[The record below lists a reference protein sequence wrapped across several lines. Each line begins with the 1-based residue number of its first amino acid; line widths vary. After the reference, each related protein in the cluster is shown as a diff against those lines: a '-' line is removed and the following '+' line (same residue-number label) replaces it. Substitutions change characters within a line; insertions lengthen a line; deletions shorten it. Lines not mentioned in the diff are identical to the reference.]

1 MSAPIDALTQTTD
14 AQPLPVL
21 GRDVTVP
28 LVTGGEVTYAAL
40 DYAASAPAL
49 QRVWDDVAA
58 YAPYYGSVHR
68 GAGYLSQL
76 STDLFENSRRAVAE
90 FLGCRE
96 DDQVVFTRSTTD
108 SLNLL
113 AAVLPAGCEVFVF
126 ETEHHASLLPWR
138 DARVSYLNAPRT
150 PGEAVATL
158 ERALAA
164 RDLKGPALVCVTGAS
179 NVTGELWPVRELA
192 AVAHAHGARV
202 VLDAAQ
208 LAPHHPVDIAE
219 LDVDWVA
226 FSGHKLYAPFG
237 SGVLAGRADWLR
249 DSEPYLAGGG
259 ASRKVARRSDGGVD
273 VEWHTTAAR
282 HEAGSPNV
290 IGVYAIASACKA
302 LTEAGFDR
310 LVARERELVARV
322 REGLAEVPEVRVLS
336 LFGDDAPRVG
346 VISFVVDGWNSSHFA
361 AALSAEYGIGVRDG
375 LFCAHPLV
383 RTLLGGDAGDP
394 GSAARLTPVPARG
407 RSTRSGSASG
417 PVRRTSTSSG
427 SPGPSGNSSGTA
439 PAGTTAPRT
448 AVASPTAA
456 DARRSGVEADR
467 ERRFQVVLGVG
478 TERHVRVRGLDARD
492 LADAARDDVRQVVVP
507 GDPHHGDQI
516 VGAGDGEDLADA
528 FQRRDG
534 LGDLGDPVDAGL
546 DEHDRGDHG

>member
-1 MSAPIDALTQTTD
+1 MPAPAAATD
-14 AQPLPVL
+14 AEPCCAAPLPVL
-21 GRDVTVP
+21 GGDVTVP
-28 LVTGGEVTYAAL
+28 LVTGGEVAYAAL

-76 STDLFENSRRAVAE
+76 STELFETSRTTVAE
-90 FLGCRE
+90 FLDCRE

-113 AAVLPAGCEVFVF
+113 AGALPADCQVFVF

-138 DARVSYLNAPRT
+138 DARVTFLDAPRT
-150 PGEAVATL
+150 PGEAVRTL
-158 ERALAA
+158 EHALAD
-164 RDLKGPALVCVTGAS
+164 RDPYGPALVCVTGAS
-179 NVTGELWPVRELA
+179 NVTGELWPVKELA
-192 AVAHAHGARV
+192 AAAHAHGSRI

-208 LAPHHPVDIAE
+208 LAPHHPVSVRE

-237 SGVLAGRADWLR
+237 SGVLAGRSDWLR
-249 DSEPYLAGGG
+249 EAEPYLAGGG
-259 ASRKVARRSDGGVD
+259 ASRTVSRREDGGVD

-302 LTEAGFDR
+302 LTEAGFDT
-310 LVARERELVARV
+310 LVERERHLIDTV
-322 REGLAEVPEVRVLS
+322 RAGLAEVPEVRVLS

-383 RTLLGGDAGDP
+383 RTLLGGEPGDTGECGAPEAAPGERSLNAIRVSFGAG
-394 GSAARLTPVPARG
+394 TPDEH
-407 RSTRSGSASG
+407 
-417 PVRRTSTSSG
+417 VRRFV
-427 SPGPSGNSSGTA
+427 A
-439 PAGTTAPRT
+439 
-448 AVASPTAA
+448 AVKEL
-456 DARRSGVEADR
+456 V
-467 ERRFQVVLGVG
+467 
-478 TERHVRVRGLDARD
+478 
-492 LADAARDDVRQVVVP
+492 
-507 GDPHHGDQI
+507 
-516 VGAGDGEDLADA
+516 
-528 FQRRDG
+528 RDG
-534 LGDLGDPVDAGL
+534 ARWRYRTEDGRCVP
-546 DEHDRGDHG
+546 DRG

>member
-1 MSAPIDALTQTTD
+1 MSVLTAATD
-14 AQPLPVL
+14 QSFCAPLPVL
-21 GRDVTVP
+21 GKDVTVP

-76 STDLFENSRRAVAE
+76 STDLFESSRVTVAE
-90 FLGCRE
+90 FLGCRD

-113 AAVLPAGCEVFVF
+113 AAALPADCQVFVF

-138 DARVSYLNAPRT
+138 DARVTYLNAPRT
-150 PGEAVATL
+150 PDQAVETL
-158 ERALAA
+158 ERALAG
-164 RDLKGPALVCVTGAS
+164 RDPYGPALVCVTGAS
-179 NVTGELWPVRELA
+179 NVTGELWPVKELA
-192 AVAHAHGARV
+192 AAAHAHGARI

-237 SGVLAGRADWLR
+237 SGVLAGRSDWLTAA
-249 DSEPYLAGGG
+249 EPYLAGGG
-259 ASRKVARRSDGGVD
+259 ASRQVARRADGGVD

-290 IGVYAIASACKA
+290 IGVYSIASACKA
-302 LTEAGFDR
+302 LTEAGFDS
-310 LVARERELVARV
+310 LVAREQRLVAEV
-322 REGLAEVPEVRVLS
+322 RAGLAEVPEVKVLS

-346 VISFVVDGWNSSHFA
+346 VISFVVAGWNSSHFA

-383 RTLLGGDAGDP
+383 RTLLGSDPQDVGECGAPEAEPGEKSLNAIRISFGAG
-394 GSAARLTPVPARG
+394 TPDEHVERFLRAVKELVSEGAQWKYRTEDGRCVPDR
-407 RSTRSGSASG
+407 
-417 PVRRTSTSSG
+417 
-427 SPGPSGNSSGTA
+427 GTA
-439 PAGTTAPRT
+439 T
-448 AVASPTAA
+448 
-456 DARRSGVEADR
+456 
-467 ERRFQVVLGVG
+467 QV
-478 TERHVRVRGLDARD
+478 
-492 LADAARDDVRQVVVP
+492 
-507 GDPHHGDQI
+507 
-516 VGAGDGEDLADA
+516 
-528 FQRRDG
+528 
-534 LGDLGDPVDAGL
+534 
-546 DEHDRGDHG
+546 

>member
-1 MSAPIDALTQTTD
+1 MSVSVDAAACTETIAPLA
-14 AQPLPVL
+14 VL

-76 STDLFENSRRAVAE
+76 STDLFENSRVAVAE

-113 AAVLPAGCEVFVF
+113 AAALPADCEVFVF

-138 DARVSYLNAPRT
+138 DARVTYLNAPRT

-158 ERALAA
+158 ERALAD
-164 RDLKGPALVCVTGAS
+164 RDPYGPALVCVTGAS

-192 AVAHAHGARV
+192 AAAHAHGARI

-208 LAPHHPVDIAE
+208 LAPHHPVSVQE

-237 SGVLAGRADWLR
+237 SGVLAGRSDWLTR
-249 DSEPYLAGGG
+249 AEPYLAGGG
-259 ASRKVARRSDGGVD
+259 ASKKVARRADGGVD
-273 VEWHTTAAR
+273 VEWHATAAR

-290 IGVYAIASACKA
+290 IGVYSIASACKA
-302 LTEAGFDR
+302 LTEAGFDQ
-310 LVARERELVARV
+310 LVAREQHLIREVQ
-322 REGLAEVPEVRVLS
+322 EGLAEVPEVKVLS

-346 VISFVVDGWNSSHFA
+346 VLSFVVDGWNSSHFA

-383 RTLLGGDAGDP
+383 RTLLGSDP
-394 GSAARLTPVPARG
+394 QQQGECGAPEAA
-407 RSTRSGSASG
+407 
-417 PVRRTSTSSG
+417 
-427 SPGPSGNSSGTA
+427 PGEKSLNAIRVSFG
-439 PAGTTAPRT
+439 AGTP
-448 AVASPTAA
+448 
-456 DARRSGVEADR
+456 
-467 ERRFQVVLGVG
+467 
-478 TERHVRVRGLDARD
+478 
-492 LADAARDDVRQVVVP
+492 
-507 GDPHHGDQI
+507 
-516 VGAGDGEDLADA
+516 
-528 FQRRDG
+528 
-534 LGDLGDPVDAGL
+534 
-546 DEHDRGDHG
+546 DEHVERFVSAVKELVREGARWNYRTEDGRCVPDTTNV

>member
-1 MSAPIDALTQTTD
+1 MSAYPNAAATTNAAVTAVPSAATD
-14 AQPLPVL
+14 SEAGDPCCAAPLPVL

-76 STDLFENSRRAVAE
+76 STDLFESSRVTVAE
-90 FLGCRE
+90 FLDCRPA
-96 DDQVVFTRSTTD
+96 DQVVFTRSTTD

-113 AAVLPAGCEVFVF
+113 AAALPAGCEVFVF

-138 DARVSYLNAPRT
+138 DARVTYLNAPRT
-150 PGEAVATL
+150 PAQAVETL
-158 ERALAA
+158 ERALAD
-164 RDLKGPALVCVTGAS
+164 RDPYGPALVCVTGAS

-192 AVAHAHGARV
+192 AAAHAHGARI

-208 LAPHHPVDIAE
+208 LAPHHPVSVQE

-237 SGVLAGRADWLR
+237 SGVLAGRADWLQ
-249 DSEPYLAGGG
+249 DAEPYLAGGG
-259 ASRKVARRSDGGVD
+259 ASKKVSRRVAGEGAGGVD

-290 IGVYAIASACKA
+290 IGVYSIASACKA
-302 LTEAGFDR
+302 LTEAGFDS
-310 LVARERELVARV
+310 LVAREQHLVATV
-322 REGLAEVPEVRVLS
+322 REGLAVVPEVKVLS
-336 LFGDDAPRVG
+336 LFGEEAPRVG
-346 VISFVVDGWNSSHFA
+346 VLSFVVEGWNSSHFA

-383 RTLLGGDAGDP
+383 RTLLGSDP
-394 GSAARLTPVPARG
+394 QTQGECGAPEAA
-407 RSTRSGSASG
+407 
-417 PVRRTSTSSG
+417 
-427 SPGPSGNSSGTA
+427 PGEKSLNAIRVSFG
-439 PAGTTAPRT
+439 AGTPDEHVERFVR
-448 AVASPTAA
+448 AVKEL
-456 DARRSGVEADR
+456 V
-467 ERRFQVVLGVG
+467 
-478 TERHVRVRGLDARD
+478 
-492 LADAARDDVRQVVVP
+492 
-507 GDPHHGDQI
+507 
-516 VGAGDGEDLADA
+516 
-528 FQRRDG
+528 RDG
-534 LGDLGDPVDAGL
+534 AQWKYRTEDGRCVP
-546 DEHDRGDHG
+546 DRG

>member
-1 MSAPIDALTQTTD
+1 MSATTT
-14 AQPLPVL
+14 AVAATTAVASSSSSCVRPPLPVL

-28 LVTGGEVTYAAL
+28 LVTGGEVAYAAL

-76 STDLFENSRRAVAE
+76 STDLFENARATVAG
-90 FLGCRE
+90 FLGCRA

-113 AAVLPAGCEVFVF
+113 AAALPAGCRVFVF
-126 ETEHHASLLPWR
+126 ETEHHAALLPWR
-138 DARVSYLNAPRT
+138 DADVTCLDAPRT
-150 PGEAVATL
+150 PDEAVATL

-164 RDLKGPALVCVTGAS
+164 RDPHGPALVCVTGAS

-192 AVAHAHGARV
+192 AAAHAHGARI

-208 LAPHHPVDIAE
+208 LAPHHPVSVRD

-237 SGVLAGRADWLR
+237 SGVLAGRCDWLR
-249 DSEPYLAGGG
+249 AAEPYLAGGG
-259 ASRKVARRSDGGVD
+259 ASRTVRRSADGGLD
-273 VEWHTTAAR
+273 VTWHEGAAR

-290 IGVYAIASACKA
+290 IGAHAVASACKA
-302 LTEAGFDR
+302 LAEEGFDN
-310 LVARERELVARV
+310 LIARERHLIRTV
-322 REGLAEVPEVRVLS
+322 RAGLADLPEVRFLS

-346 VISFVVDGWNSSHFA
+346 VLSFVVEGWNSSHFA

-383 RTLLGGDAGDP
+383 RTLLGGEPGAGGECGAPEAAP
-394 GSAARLTPVPARG
+394 GGQALNAIRVSFGAGTPDEHVERFVRAVRELVRDGARWRYRTRDGRCVPA
-407 RSTRSGSASG
+407 
-417 PVRRTSTSSG
+417 V
-427 SPGPSGNSSGTA
+427 
-439 PAGTTAPRT
+439 
-448 AVASPTAA
+448 
-456 DARRSGVEADR
+456 
-467 ERRFQVVLGVG
+467 
-478 TERHVRVRGLDARD
+478 
-492 LADAARDDVRQVVVP
+492 
-507 GDPHHGDQI
+507 
-516 VGAGDGEDLADA
+516 
-528 FQRRDG
+528 
-534 LGDLGDPVDAGL
+534 
-546 DEHDRGDHG
+546 

>member
-1 MSAPIDALTQTTD
+1 MSVSTAAADQTIC
-14 AQPLPVL
+14 APLPVL
-21 GRDVTVP
+21 GADVTVP

-76 STDLFENSRRAVAE
+76 STDLFESSRVTVAE
-90 FLGCRE
+90 FLGCRAE
-96 DDQVVFTRSTTD
+96 DQVVFTRSTTD

-113 AAVLPAGCEVFVF
+113 AAALPADCEVFVF

-138 DARVSYLNAPRT
+138 DARVTCLDAPRT
-150 PGEAVATL
+150 PAEAVVTL
-158 ERALAA
+158 ERALAG
-164 RDLKGPALVCVTGAS
+164 RDPYGPALVCVTGAS
-179 NVTGELWPVRELA
+179 NVTGELWPVKELA
-192 AVAHAHGARV
+192 AAAHAHGARI

-249 DSEPYLAGGG
+249 DAEPYLAGGG
-259 ASRKVARRSDGGVD
+259 ASRKVARRADGGID

-290 IGVYAIASACKA
+290 IGVYSIAAACKA
-302 LTEAGFDR
+302 LTEAGFDQ
-310 LVARERELVARV
+310 LVAREQQLVTRV
-322 REGLAEVPEVRVLS
+322 REGLAEVPAVKVLS

-346 VISFVVDGWNSSHFA
+346 VISFVVEGWNSSHFA

-383 RTLLGGDAGDP
+383 RTLLGSEPQDP
-394 GSAARLTPVPARG
+394 GECGAPEAEPG
-407 RSTRSGSASG
+407 ERSLNAIRVSFG
-417 PVRRTSTSSG
+417 
-427 SPGPSGNSSGTA
+427 
-439 PAGTTAPRT
+439 AGTPDEHIERFLG
-448 AVASPTAA
+448 AV
-456 DARRSGVEADR
+456 R
-467 ERRFQVVLGVG
+467 EL
-478 TERHVRVRGLDARD
+478 
-492 LADAARDDVRQVVVP
+492 
-507 GDPHHGDQI
+507 
-516 VGAGDGEDLADA
+516 VGAGARWTYRTEDG
-528 FQRRDG
+528 RCV
-534 LGDLGDPVDAGL
+534 P
-546 DEHDRGDHG
+546 DRGAAQV

>member
-1 MSAPIDALTQTTD
+1 MSVSTAAADQSVCA
-14 AQPLPVL
+14 PLPVL

-76 STDLFENSRRAVAE
+76 STDLFENARRTVSD
-90 FLGCRE
+90 FLGCRPG
-96 DDQVVFTRSTTD
+96 DQVVFTRSTTD

-113 AAVLPAGCEVFVF
+113 ARALPAGCQVFVF
-126 ETEHHASLLPWR
+126 ETEHHASLLPWQ
-138 DARVSYLNAPRT
+138 DTRVTYLDAPRT
-150 PGEAVATL
+150 PRQAVETL

-164 RDLKGPALVCVTGAS
+164 REPHGPALVCVTGAS

-192 AVAHAHGARV
+192 AAAHAHGARIV
-202 VLDAAQ
+202 VDAAQ
-208 LAPHHPVDIAE
+208 LVPHQPVDVRD
-219 LDVDWVA
+219 LDVDWIA

-249 DSEPYLAGGG
+249 AAEPYLAGGG
-259 ASRKVARRSDGGVD
+259 ASRTVTRRPDGGVE
-273 VEWHTTAAR
+273 VAWHESAAR

-290 IGVYAIASACKA
+290 IGAYSIASACKA
-302 LTEAGFDR
+302 LTEAGWDT
-310 LVARERELVARV
+310 LVAREQHLIRRV
-322 REGLAEVPEVRVLS
+322 REGLAEIPEVRVLS

-383 RTLLGGDAGDP
+383 RTLLGSDPQTQGECGAPEAAPGEKSLNAVRVSFGAGTPDEHVDRFV
-394 GSAARLTPVPARG
+394 SAVRELVRDGAKWTYRTEDGRCVPA
-407 RSTRSGSASG
+407 
-417 PVRRTSTSSG
+417 V
-427 SPGPSGNSSGTA
+427 
-439 PAGTTAPRT
+439 
-448 AVASPTAA
+448 
-456 DARRSGVEADR
+456 
-467 ERRFQVVLGVG
+467 
-478 TERHVRVRGLDARD
+478 
-492 LADAARDDVRQVVVP
+492 
-507 GDPHHGDQI
+507 
-516 VGAGDGEDLADA
+516 
-528 FQRRDG
+528 
-534 LGDLGDPVDAGL
+534 
-546 DEHDRGDHG
+546 

>member
-1 MSAPIDALTQTTD
+1 MSVSVDAAACSSAPTD
-14 AQPLPVL
+14 SAAPLQVL

-76 STDLFENSRRAVAE
+76 STDLFENSRTTVAE
-90 FLGCRE
+90 FLDCR
-96 DDQVVFTRSTTD
+96 DGDQVVFTRSTTD

-113 AAVLPAGCEVFVF
+113 AAALPADCQVFVF

-138 DARVSYLNAPRT
+138 DARVTYLNAPRT

-158 ERALAA
+158 ERALAD
-164 RDLKGPALVCVTGAS
+164 RDPYGPALVCVTGAS

-192 AVAHAHGARV
+192 AAAHAHGARI

-208 LAPHHPVDIAE
+208 LVPHHPVSVQE

-237 SGVLAGRADWLR
+237 SGVLAGRSDWLTEA
-249 DSEPYLAGGG
+249 EPYLAGGG
-259 ASRKVARRSDGGVD
+259 ASRKVARRTDGGVD
-273 VEWHTTAAR
+273 VEWHDSAAR

-290 IGVYAIASACKA
+290 IGVYSIASACKA
-302 LTEAGFDR
+302 LTEAGFEG
-310 LVARERELVARV
+310 LVAREQYLIGKV
-322 REGLAEVPEVRVLS
+322 RDGLAAVPEVKVLS

-346 VISFVVDGWNSSHFA
+346 VISFVVEGWNSSHFA

-383 RTLLGGDAGDP
+383 RTLLGSDP
-394 GSAARLTPVPARG
+394 QTQGECGAPEAA
-407 RSTRSGSASG
+407 
-417 PVRRTSTSSG
+417 
-427 SPGPSGNSSGTA
+427 PGEKSLNAIRVSFG
-439 PAGTTAPRT
+439 AGTPDEHVERFVT
-448 AVASPTAA
+448 AV
-456 DARRSGVEADR
+456 
-467 ERRFQVVLGVG
+467 
-478 TERHVRVRGLDARD
+478 TELV
-492 LADAARDDVRQVVVP
+492 
-507 GDPHHGDQI
+507 
-516 VGAGDGEDLADA
+516 
-528 FQRRDG
+528 RDG
-534 LGDLGDPVDAGL
+534 ARWNYRTQDGRCVPDTTTA
-546 DEHDRGDHG
+546 

>member
-1 MSAPIDALTQTTD
+1 MSVLTAAADQSLCS
-14 AQPLPVL
+14 PLPVL
-21 GRDVTVP
+21 GKDVTVP

-76 STDLFENSRRAVAE
+76 STDLFENSRRTVAE

-113 AAVLPAGCEVFVF
+113 ASVIPADCQVFVF

-138 DARVSYLNAPRT
+138 DARVTYLDAPRT
-150 PGEAVATL
+150 PAQAVETL

-164 RDLKGPALVCVTGAS
+164 RDPYGPALVCVTGAS

-192 AVAHAHGARV
+192 AAAHAHGARI

-208 LAPHHPVDIAE
+208 LAPHHPVDIDA

-237 SGVLAGRADWLR
+237 SGVLAGRADWLQ
-249 DSEPYLAGGG
+249 DAAPYLAGGG
-259 ASRKVARRSDGGVD
+259 ASRKVARRADGGVD
-273 VEWHTTAAR
+273 VEWHSTAAR

-290 IGVYAIASACKA
+290 IGVYSIASACKA
-302 LTEAGFDR
+302 LTEAGFDS
-310 LVARERELVARV
+310 LVAREQRLVSEV
-322 REGLAEVPEVRVLS
+322 RAGLTEVPEVKVLS

-346 VISFVVDGWNSSHFA
+346 VISFVVEGWNSSHFA

-383 RTLLGGDAGDP
+383 RTLLGSDPQDP
-394 GSAARLTPVPARG
+394 GECGAPEAEPGERSLNAIRVSFGAGTPDEHIGRFLRAVRELVGEGARWKYRTEDGRCVPDR
-407 RSTRSGSASG
+407 
-417 PVRRTSTSSG
+417 
-427 SPGPSGNSSGTA
+427 GTA
-439 PAGTTAPRT
+439 
-448 AVASPTAA
+448 
-456 DARRSGVEADR
+456 
-467 ERRFQVVLGVG
+467 QL
-478 TERHVRVRGLDARD
+478 
-492 LADAARDDVRQVVVP
+492 
-507 GDPHHGDQI
+507 
-516 VGAGDGEDLADA
+516 
-528 FQRRDG
+528 
-534 LGDLGDPVDAGL
+534 
-546 DEHDRGDHG
+546 

>member
-1 MSAPIDALTQTTD
+1 MSVFTAAADQSLCA
-14 AQPLPVL
+14 PLPVL
-21 GRDVTVP
+21 GEDVLVP
-28 LVTGGEVTYAAL
+28 LVTGGEVGYAAL

-49 QRVWDDVAA
+49 KRVWDDVAA

-76 STDLFENSRRAVAE
+76 STDLFESSRATVAE
-90 FLGCRE
+90 FLGCRPE
-96 DDQVVFTRSTTD
+96 DQVVFTRSTTD

-113 AAVLPAGCEVFVF
+113 AAALPADCQVFVF

-138 DARVSYLNAPRT
+138 DARVTYLNAPRT
-150 PGEAVATL
+150 PAQAVATL
-158 ERALAA
+158 ERALAE
-164 RDLKGPALVCVTGAS
+164 RDPHGPALVCVTGAS

-192 AVAHAHGARV
+192 AAAHAHGARI

-249 DSEPYLAGGG
+249 EAEPYLAGGG
-259 ASRKVARRSDGGVD
+259 ASRTVARRVDGGVD

-290 IGVYAIASACKA
+290 IGVYSIASACKA
-302 LTEAGFDR
+302 LTEAGFDQ
-310 LVARERELVARV
+310 LVAREQHLVGEV
-322 REGLAEVPEVRVLS
+322 LTGLAEVPEVKVLS

-346 VISFVVDGWNSSHFA
+346 VISFVVEGWNSSHFA

-383 RTLLGGDAGDP
+383 RTLLGSDP
-394 GSAARLTPVPARG
+394 GEAGECGAPEAEPG
-407 RSTRSGSASG
+407 ERSLNAIRVSFG
-417 PVRRTSTSSG
+417 
-427 SPGPSGNSSGTA
+427 
-439 PAGTTAPRT
+439 AGTP
-448 AVASPTAA
+448 
-456 DARRSGVEADR
+456 
-467 ERRFQVVLGVG
+467 
-478 TERHVRVRGLDARD
+478 
-492 LADAARDDVRQVVVP
+492 
-507 GDPHHGDQI
+507 
-516 VGAGDGEDLADA
+516 
-528 FQRRDG
+528 
-534 LGDLGDPVDAGL
+534 
-546 DEHDRGDHG
+546 DEHVERFLRAVRELVSDGARWKYRTEDGRCVPDRGAAQI

>member
-1 MSAPIDALTQTTD
+1 MSVPTAVA
-14 AQPLPVL
+14 APLPVL

-76 STDLFENSRRAVAE
+76 STDLFENARRTVAE
-90 FLGCRE
+90 FLDCRDE
-96 DDQVVFTRSTTD
+96 DQVVFTRSTTD

-113 AAVLPAGCEVFVF
+113 AAALPAGCRVFVF

-138 DARVSYLNAPRT
+138 GAEVTCLDAPRT
-150 PGEAVATL
+150 PAQAVATL

-164 RDLKGPALVCVTGAS
+164 REPHGPALVCVTGAS

-192 AVAHAHGARV
+192 AVAHAHGARI

-208 LAPHHPVDIAE
+208 LAPHHPVSVQD

-249 DSEPYLAGGG
+249 AAEPYLAGGG
-259 ASRKVARRSDGGVD
+259 ASRKVARRADGGVD
-273 VEWHTTAAR
+273 VEWHDSAAR

-290 IGVYAIASACKA
+290 IGAYAIASACKA
-302 LTEAGFDR
+302 LTEVGFDT
-310 LVARERELVARV
+310 LVARERHLIEKV
-322 REGLAEVPEVRVLS
+322 RDGLAGVPEVRVLS

-346 VISFVVDGWNSSHFA
+346 VLSFVVDGWNSSHFA

-383 RTLLGGDAGDP
+383 RTLLGGDPQSQGECGAPEAAPGEKSLNAIRVSFGAGTPDEHVERFVTAVGELVRDGAAWRYRTEDGRCVP
-394 GSAARLTPVPARG
+394 DTSAAA
-407 RSTRSGSASG
+407 
-417 PVRRTSTSSG
+417 
-427 SPGPSGNSSGTA
+427 
-439 PAGTTAPRT
+439 
-448 AVASPTAA
+448 
-456 DARRSGVEADR
+456 
-467 ERRFQVVLGVG
+467 
-478 TERHVRVRGLDARD
+478 
-492 LADAARDDVRQVVVP
+492 
-507 GDPHHGDQI
+507 
-516 VGAGDGEDLADA
+516 
-528 FQRRDG
+528 
-534 LGDLGDPVDAGL
+534 
-546 DEHDRGDHG
+546 

>member
-1 MSAPIDALTQTTD
+1 MSARPSASAASAASADSA
-14 AQPLPVL
+14 ACEPLPVL
-21 GRDVTVP
+21 GSDVLVP

-49 QRVWDDVAA
+49 RRVWDDIAA

-76 STDLFENSRRAVAE
+76 STDLFENSRKDVAA

-113 AAVLPAGCEVFVF
+113 AAVAPRGTEVFVF
-126 ETEHHASLLPWR
+126 ETEHHASLLPWEQR
-138 DARVSYLNAPRT
+138 EDVTVRYLSAPRS
-150 PGEAVATL
+150 PRQAVETL
-158 ERALAA
+158 EQALAGRA
-164 RDLKGPALVCVTGAS
+164 KGPALVCVTGAS

-192 AVAHAHGARV
+192 AAAHAHGARI

-219 LDVDWVA
+219 ADVDWVA

-237 SGVLAGRADWLR
+237 AGVLAGRADWLR
-249 DSEPYLAGGG
+249 EARPYLAGGG
-259 ASRKVARRSDGGVD
+259 ASRKVTRRDDGGVD

-290 IGVYAIASACKA
+290 IGVYAIASACRA
-302 LTEAGFDR
+302 LTEAGFEG
-310 LVARERELVARV
+310 LVARERRLIEKV
-322 REGLAEVPEVRVLS
+322 RAGLAEVPEVRVLS

-346 VISFVVDGWNSSHFA
+346 VLSFVVEGWNSSHFA

-383 RTLLGGDAGDP
+383 RTLLDSEPDEP
-394 GSAARLTPVPARG
+394 GECGAPEAAPG
-407 RSTRSGSASG
+407 ERSLNAIRVSFG
-417 PVRRTSTSSG
+417 
-427 SPGPSGNSSGTA
+427 
-439 PAGTTAPRT
+439 AGTP
-448 AVASPTAA
+448 
-456 DARRSGVEADR
+456 DEHVE
-467 ERRFQVVLGVG
+467 RF
-478 TERHVRVRGLDARD
+478 
-492 LADAARDDVRQVVVP
+492 
-507 GDPHHGDQI
+507 
-516 VGAGDGEDLADA
+516 VGAVKELVREGARWSYRTEDG
-528 FQRRDG
+528 RCV
-534 LGDLGDPVDAGL
+534 P
-546 DEHDRGDHG
+546 DRG

>member
-1 MSAPIDALTQTTD
+1 MSVRPAATASTASAPAATAADGTASE
-14 AQPLPVL
+14 ASGACCAASAVGAPLPVL
-21 GRDVTVP
+21 GRDVLVP

-76 STDLFENSRRAVAE
+76 STDLFENSRAAVAE
-90 FLGCRE
+90 FLGCRD

-113 AAVLPAGCEVFVF
+113 ASVLPQGTRVFVF
-126 ETEHHASLLPWR
+126 ETEHHASLLPWQQ
-138 DARVSYLNAPRT
+138 APGVEVSVLDAPRT
-150 PGEAVATL
+150 PWEAVETL
-158 ERALAA
+158 ERALAG
-164 RDLKGPALVCVTGAS
+164 REPYGPALVCVTGAS
-179 NVTGELWPVRELA
+179 NVTGELWPVQELTA
-192 AVAHAHGARV
+192 AAHAHGARI

-219 LDVDWVA
+219 SDVDWVA

-237 SGVLAGRADWLR
+237 SGVLAGRADWLLEA
-249 DSEPYLAGGG
+249 EPYLAGGG
-259 ASRKVARRSDGGVD
+259 ASRTVARRADGGVD

-302 LTEAGFDR
+302 LTEAGFET
-310 LVARERELVARV
+310 LVEREQALVARV
-322 REGLAEVPEVRVLS
+322 REGLAEVPEVSVLS

-346 VISFVVDGWNSSHFA
+346 VLSFVVDGWNSSHFA

-383 RTLLGGDAGDP
+383 RTLLGSHADEP
-394 GSAARLTPVPARG
+394 GECGAPEAAA
-407 RSTRSGSASG
+407 
-417 PVRRTSTSSG
+417 
-427 SPGPSGNSSGTA
+427 PGEKSLNAIRVSFG
-439 PAGTTAPRT
+439 AGTPEEHVDRFVAAVKELVANGAQWTYRT
-448 AVASPTAA
+448 EDGRCVP
-456 DARRSGVEADR
+456 DR
-467 ERRFQVVLGVG
+467 N
-478 TERHVRVRGLDARD
+478 A
-492 LADAARDDVRQVVVP
+492 
-507 GDPHHGDQI
+507 
-516 VGAGDGEDLADA
+516 
-528 FQRRDG
+528 
-534 LGDLGDPVDAGL
+534 
-546 DEHDRGDHG
+546 

>member
-1 MSAPIDALTQTTD
+1 MSVSTLATD
-14 AQPLPVL
+14 QSVRSPLPVL

-76 STDLFENSRRAVAE
+76 STDLFENARGTVAE

-96 DDQVVFTRSTTD
+96 GDQVVFTRSTTD

-113 AAVLPAGCEVFVF
+113 ARALPAGCRVFVF
-126 ETEHHASLLPWR
+126 ETEHHASLLPWESLHAARGR
-138 DARVSYLNAPRT
+138 DARVTYLDAPRT
-150 PGEAVATL
+150 PQQAVATL
-158 ERALAA
+158 ERALAD
-164 RDLKGPALVCVTGAS
+164 REPHGPALVCVTGAS

-192 AVAHAHGARV
+192 AAAHAHGARI

-208 LAPHHPVDIAE
+208 LAPHHPVSVSD
-219 LDVDWVA
+219 LDVDYVA

-249 DSEPYLAGGG
+249 QAEPYLAGGG
-259 ASRKVARRSDGGVD
+259 ASRRVARRTDGGVE
-273 VEWHTTAAR
+273 VEWHDGAAR

-290 IGVYAIASACKA
+290 IGAYAVASACKA
-302 LTEAGFDR
+302 LTEAGFDS
-310 LVARERELVARV
+310 LVAREQRLIRLV
-322 REGLAEVPEVRVLS
+322 REGLADVPEVRILS

-346 VISFVVDGWNSSHFA
+346 VISFVVEGWNSSHFA

-383 RTLLGGDAGDP
+383 RTLLGSDPRTQGECGAPEAAPGERSLNAVRISFGAGTPDEHVARFV
-394 GSAARLTPVPARG
+394 AAVRELVRDGAKWRYRTEDGRCVPA
-407 RSTRSGSASG
+407 
-417 PVRRTSTSSG
+417 V
-427 SPGPSGNSSGTA
+427 
-439 PAGTTAPRT
+439 
-448 AVASPTAA
+448 
-456 DARRSGVEADR
+456 
-467 ERRFQVVLGVG
+467 
-478 TERHVRVRGLDARD
+478 
-492 LADAARDDVRQVVVP
+492 
-507 GDPHHGDQI
+507 
-516 VGAGDGEDLADA
+516 
-528 FQRRDG
+528 
-534 LGDLGDPVDAGL
+534 
-546 DEHDRGDHG
+546 

>member
-1 MSAPIDALTQTTD
+1 MSTYPNAVATAPVATPVDPAR
-14 AQPLPVL
+14 AEPLAVL

-76 STDLFENSRRAVAE
+76 STDLFEQSRATVAE
-90 FLGCRE
+90 FLDCRPA
-96 DDQVVFTRSTTD
+96 DQVVFTRSTTD

-113 AAVLPAGCEVFVF
+113 AAVLPAGCQVFVF
-126 ETEHHASLLPWR
+126 ETEHHASLLPWV
-138 DARVSYLNAPRT
+138 DAQVTYLNAPRT
-150 PGEAVATL
+150 PAQAVETL
-158 ERALAA
+158 ERALAD
-164 RDLKGPALVCVTGAS
+164 RDPYGPALVCVTGAS
-179 NVTGELWPVRELA
+179 NVTGELWPVKELA
-192 AVAHAHGARV
+192 AAAHDHGARI

-208 LAPHHPVDIAE
+208 LAPHHPVSVQE

-237 SGVLAGRADWLR
+237 SGVLAGRADWLQQA
-249 DSEPYLAGGG
+249 EPYLAGGG
-259 ASRKVARRSDGGVD
+259 ASRKVARRADGGVD

-290 IGVYAIASACKA
+290 IGVYSIASACKA
-302 LTEAGFDR
+302 LTEAGFED
-310 LVARERELVARV
+310 LVARERHLIAKV
-322 REGLAEVPEVRVLS
+322 REGLAEVPAVRILS

-383 RTLLGGDAGDP
+383 RTLLGSEPQAQGECGAPEAAPGERSLNAIRVSFGAG
-394 GSAARLTPVPARG
+394 TPDEHVDRFVRAVKELVADGAKWQYRTEEGRCVPA
-407 RSTRSGSASG
+407 
-417 PVRRTSTSSG
+417 V
-427 SPGPSGNSSGTA
+427 
-439 PAGTTAPRT
+439 
-448 AVASPTAA
+448 
-456 DARRSGVEADR
+456 
-467 ERRFQVVLGVG
+467 
-478 TERHVRVRGLDARD
+478 
-492 LADAARDDVRQVVVP
+492 
-507 GDPHHGDQI
+507 
-516 VGAGDGEDLADA
+516 
-528 FQRRDG
+528 
-534 LGDLGDPVDAGL
+534 
-546 DEHDRGDHG
+546 

>member
-1 MSAPIDALTQTTD
+1 MDFACLLREFAMSVTTAALESSIC
-14 AQPLPVL
+14 APLPVL
-21 GRDVTVP
+21 GQNVTVP

-76 STDLFENSRRAVAE
+76 STDLFENSRRTVAE
-90 FLGCRE
+90 FLGCRA

-113 AAVLPAGCEVFVF
+113 AAAIPADCQVFVY

-138 DARVSYLNAPRT
+138 DAQVTYLNAPRT
-150 PGEAVATL
+150 PAQAVESL
-158 ERALAA
+158 ERALAG
-164 RDLKGPALVCVTGAS
+164 RDPYGPALVCVTGAS
-179 NVTGELWPVRELA
+179 NVTGELWPVKELA
-192 AVAHAHGARV
+192 AAAHAHGARI

-237 SGVLAGRADWLR
+237 SGVLAGRADWLQAA
-249 DSEPYLAGGG
+249 EPYLAGGG
-259 ASRKVARRSDGGVD
+259 ASRKVARRADGGVD
-273 VEWHTTAAR
+273 VDWHTTAAR

-290 IGVYAIASACKA
+290 IGVYSIASACKA
-302 LTEAGFDR
+302 LTEAGFEG
-310 LVARERELVARV
+310 LVAREQQLVGRV

-346 VISFVVDGWNSSHFA
+346 VISFVVRGWNSSHFA

-383 RTLLGGDAGDP
+383 RTLLGSDPQDP
-394 GSAARLTPVPARG
+394 GECGAPEAEPGERSLNAIRVSFGAGTPDEHIDRFLRAVSELVREGARWNYRTEDGRCVPDRGEAAR
-407 RSTRSGSASG
+407 
-417 PVRRTSTSSG
+417 VRDT
-427 SPGPSGNSSGTA
+427 
-439 PAGTTAPRT
+439 
-448 AVASPTAA
+448 
-456 DARRSGVEADR
+456 
-467 ERRFQVVLGVG
+467 F
-478 TERHVRVRGLDARD
+478 
-492 LADAARDDVRQVVVP
+492 
-507 GDPHHGDQI
+507 
-516 VGAGDGEDLADA
+516 
-528 FQRRDG
+528 
-534 LGDLGDPVDAGL
+534 
-546 DEHDRGDHG
+546 

>member
-1 MSAPIDALTQTTD
+1 MSVSTAAAGQSVCT
-14 AQPLPVL
+14 PLPVL

-76 STDLFENSRRAVAE
+76 STDLFENSRKAVAE
-90 FLGCRE
+90 FLGCRLE
-96 DDQVVFTRSTTD
+96 GDSGESGSSNGGGGRREGDQVIFTRSTTD

-113 AAVLPAGCEVFVF
+113 AAVLPADCQVFVF

-138 DARVSYLNAPRT
+138 DARVTYLNAPRT
-150 PGEAVATL
+150 PAQAVETL
-158 ERALAA
+158 ERALAD
-164 RDLKGPALVCVTGAS
+164 RDPYGPALVCVTGAS
-179 NVTGELWPVRELA
+179 NVTGELWPVKELA
-192 AVAHAHGARV
+192 AAAHAHGARI

-208 LAPHHPVDIAE
+208 LAPHHPVDIEE

-237 SGVLAGRADWLR
+237 SGVLAGRADWLQ
-249 DSEPYLAGGG
+249 DAEPYLAGGG
-259 ASRKVARRSDGGVD
+259 ASRKVARRTDGGVD
-273 VEWHTTAAR
+273 VEWHSTAAR

-290 IGVYAIASACKA
+290 IGVYSIASACKA

-310 LVARERELVARV
+310 LVAREQQLVTRV
-322 REGLAEVPEVRVLS
+322 REGLAEVPQVKVLS

-346 VISFVVDGWNSSHFA
+346 VISFVVEGWNSSHFA

-383 RTLLGGDAGDP
+383 RTLLGSDPQDP
-394 GSAARLTPVPARG
+394 GECGAPEAEPG
-407 RSTRSGSASG
+407 ERSLNAIRVSFG
-417 PVRRTSTSSG
+417 
-427 SPGPSGNSSGTA
+427 
-439 PAGTTAPRT
+439 AGTP
-448 AVASPTAA
+448 
-456 DARRSGVEADR
+456 
-467 ERRFQVVLGVG
+467 
-478 TERHVRVRGLDARD
+478 
-492 LADAARDDVRQVVVP
+492 
-507 GDPHHGDQI
+507 
-516 VGAGDGEDLADA
+516 
-528 FQRRDG
+528 
-534 LGDLGDPVDAGL
+534 
-546 DEHDRGDHG
+546 DEHIERFVRAVKELVSKGARWTYRTEDGRCVPDRGAAQV

>member
-1 MSAPIDALTQTTD
+1 MSVFTAAADQSLCA
-14 AQPLPVL
+14 PLPVL
-21 GRDVTVP
+21 GEDVLVP
-28 LVTGGEVTYAAL
+28 LVTGGEVGYAAL

-49 QRVWDDVAA
+49 KRVWDDVAA

-76 STDLFENSRRAVAE
+76 STDLFESSRATVAE
-90 FLGCRE
+90 FLGCRPE
-96 DDQVVFTRSTTD
+96 DQVVFTRSTTD

-113 AAVLPAGCEVFVF
+113 AAALPDDCQVFVF

-138 DARVSYLNAPRT
+138 DARVTYLNAPRT
-150 PGEAVATL
+150 PAQAVATL
-158 ERALAA
+158 ERALAG
-164 RDLKGPALVCVTGAS
+164 REPHGPALVCVTGAS

-192 AVAHAHGARV
+192 AAAHAHGARI

-208 LAPHHPVDIAE
+208 LAPHHPVDIAD

-249 DSEPYLAGGG
+249 EAEPYLAGGG
-259 ASRKVARRSDGGVD
+259 ASRKVARRTDGGVD

-290 IGVYAIASACKA
+290 IGVHSIASACKA

-310 LVARERELVARV
+310 LVAREQHLVGEVLA
-322 REGLAEVPEVRVLS
+322 GLAEVPEVKVLS

-346 VISFVVDGWNSSHFA
+346 VISFVVEGWNSSHFA

-383 RTLLGGDAGDP
+383 RTLLGSDP
-394 GSAARLTPVPARG
+394 GEAGECGAPEAEPGERSLNAIRVSFGAGTPDEHIERFLRAVRELVSGGARWKYRTEDGRCVPDRGAAAR
-407 RSTRSGSASG
+407 
-417 PVRRTSTSSG
+417 
-427 SPGPSGNSSGTA
+427 
-439 PAGTTAPRT
+439 
-448 AVASPTAA
+448 
-456 DARRSGVEADR
+456 
-467 ERRFQVVLGVG
+467 
-478 TERHVRVRGLDARD
+478 
-492 LADAARDDVRQVVVP
+492 
-507 GDPHHGDQI
+507 I
-516 VGAGDGEDLADA
+516 
-528 FQRRDG
+528 
-534 LGDLGDPVDAGL
+534 
-546 DEHDRGDHG
+546 

>member
-1 MSAPIDALTQTTD
+1 MSVPTAALESSIC
-14 AQPLPVL
+14 APLPVL
-21 GRDVTVP
+21 GQNVTVP

-76 STDLFENSRRAVAE
+76 STDLFENSRRTVAE
-90 FLGCRE
+90 FLGCRA

-113 AAVLPAGCEVFVF
+113 AAAIPADCQVFVY

-138 DARVSYLNAPRT
+138 DARVTYLNAPRT
-150 PGEAVATL
+150 PAQAVESL
-158 ERALAA
+158 ERALAD
-164 RDLKGPALVCVTGAS
+164 RDPYGPALVCVTGAS
-179 NVTGELWPVRELA
+179 NVTGELWPVKELA
-192 AVAHAHGARV
+192 AAAHAHGARI

-237 SGVLAGRADWLR
+237 SGVLAGRADWLQAA
-249 DSEPYLAGGG
+249 EPYLAGGG
-259 ASRKVARRSDGGVD
+259 ASRKVARRADGGVD
-273 VEWHTTAAR
+273 VDWHTTAAR

-290 IGVYAIASACKA
+290 IGVYSIASACKA
-302 LTEAGFDR
+302 LTEAGFEG
-310 LVARERELVARV
+310 LVAREQELVGRV
-322 REGLAEVPEVRVLS
+322 REGLAEVPEVQVLS

-346 VISFVVDGWNSSHFA
+346 VISFVVRGWNSSHFA

-383 RTLLGGDAGDP
+383 RTLLGSDPQDP
-394 GSAARLTPVPARG
+394 GECGAPDAEPG
-407 RSTRSGSASG
+407 ERSLNAIRVSFG
-417 PVRRTSTSSG
+417 
-427 SPGPSGNSSGTA
+427 
-439 PAGTTAPRT
+439 AGTP
-448 AVASPTAA
+448 
-456 DARRSGVEADR
+456 
-467 ERRFQVVLGVG
+467 
-478 TERHVRVRGLDARD
+478 
-492 LADAARDDVRQVVVP
+492 
-507 GDPHHGDQI
+507 
-516 VGAGDGEDLADA
+516 
-528 FQRRDG
+528 
-534 LGDLGDPVDAGL
+534 
-546 DEHDRGDHG
+546 DEHIDRFLRGVSELVREGARWNYRTEDGRCVPDRGEAAQVPDTF

>member
-1 MSAPIDALTQTTD
+1 MSATLNAAVTVSAATFDPAC
-14 AQPLPVL
+14 AEPLAVL
-21 GRDVTVP
+21 GREVTVP

-76 STDLFENSRRAVAE
+76 STDLFEQSRVTVAE
-90 FLGCRE
+90 FLDCRPA
-96 DDQVVFTRSTTD
+96 DQVIFTRSTTD

-113 AAVLPAGCEVFVF
+113 AAVLPADCQVFVF
-126 ETEHHASLLPWR
+126 ETEHHASLLPWTK
-138 DARVSYLNAPRT
+138 AQVTYLNAPRT
-150 PGEAVATL
+150 PDEAVATL
-158 ERALAA
+158 ERALAD
-164 RDLKGPALVCVTGAS
+164 RDPYGPALVCVTGAS
-179 NVTGELWPVRELA
+179 NVTGELWPVKELA
-192 AVAHAHGARV
+192 AAAHAHGARI

-208 LAPHHPVDIAE
+208 LAPHHPVSVQD

-249 DSEPYLAGGG
+249 EAEPYLAGGG
-259 ASRKVARRSDGGVD
+259 ASRKVARREDGGVD

-290 IGVYAIASACKA
+290 IGVYSIASACKA
-302 LTEAGFDR
+302 LNEAGFEN
-310 LVARERELVARV
+310 LVGRERHLIAKV
-322 REGLAEVPEVRVLS
+322 REGLAEVPAVRVLS

-383 RTLLGGDAGDP
+383 RTLLGSEPQAQGECGAPEAAPGERSLNAIRVSFGAG
-394 GSAARLTPVPARG
+394 TPDEHVERFVRAVKELVADGAKWQYRTEEGRCVPA
-407 RSTRSGSASG
+407 
-417 PVRRTSTSSG
+417 V
-427 SPGPSGNSSGTA
+427 
-439 PAGTTAPRT
+439 
-448 AVASPTAA
+448 
-456 DARRSGVEADR
+456 
-467 ERRFQVVLGVG
+467 
-478 TERHVRVRGLDARD
+478 
-492 LADAARDDVRQVVVP
+492 
-507 GDPHHGDQI
+507 
-516 VGAGDGEDLADA
+516 
-528 FQRRDG
+528 
-534 LGDLGDPVDAGL
+534 
-546 DEHDRGDHG
+546 

>member
-1 MSAPIDALTQTTD
+1 MSARPSALD
-14 AQPLPVL
+14 SADSAADSPAACEPLPVL
-21 GRDVTVP
+21 GSDVLVP

-49 QRVWDDVAA
+49 RRVWDDIAA

-76 STDLFENSRRAVAE
+76 STDLFENSRKDVAA

-113 AAVLPAGCEVFVF
+113 AAVAPRGTEVFVF
-126 ETEHHASLLPWR
+126 ETEHHASLLPWEQR
-138 DARVSYLNAPRT
+138 EDVTVRYLSAPRS
-150 PGEAVATL
+150 PGQAVRTL
-158 ERALAA
+158 QTALAG
-164 RDLKGPALVCVTGAS
+164 RGEGPALVCVTGAS

-192 AVAHAHGARV
+192 AAAHAHGARI

-208 LAPHHPVDIAE
+208 LAPHHPVDIAAA
-219 LDVDWVA
+219 DVDWVA

-237 SGVLAGRADWLR
+237 AGVLAGRADWLR
-249 DSEPYLAGGG
+249 AARPYLAGGG
-259 ASRKVARRSDGGVD
+259 ASRKVTRRDDGGVD

-302 LTEAGFDR
+302 LTEAGFEG
-310 LVARERELVARV
+310 LVARERQLIATV

-346 VISFVVDGWNSSHFA
+346 VLSFVVDGWNSSHFA

-383 RTLLGGDAGDP
+383 RTLLDSEPDEP
-394 GSAARLTPVPARG
+394 GECGAPEAAPG
-407 RSTRSGSASG
+407 ERSLNAIRVSFG
-417 PVRRTSTSSG
+417 
-427 SPGPSGNSSGTA
+427 
-439 PAGTTAPRT
+439 AGTPDEHVERFVR
-448 AVASPTAA
+448 AVKEL
-456 DARRSGVEADR
+456 V
-467 ERRFQVVLGVG
+467 
-478 TERHVRVRGLDARD
+478 
-492 LADAARDDVRQVVVP
+492 
-507 GDPHHGDQI
+507 
-516 VGAGDGEDLADA
+516 
-528 FQRRDG
+528 RDG
-534 LGDLGDPVDAGL
+534 ARWSYRTENGRCVP
-546 DEHDRGDHG
+546 DRG

>member
-1 MSAPIDALTQTTD
+1 MSAFLNATD
-14 AQPLPVL
+14 AAATTAVDPACAAPLPVL

-76 STDLFENSRRAVAE
+76 STDLFEQSRVTVAE
-90 FLGCRE
+90 FLDCRPG
-96 DDQVVFTRSTTD
+96 DQVVFTRSTTD

-113 AAVLPAGCEVFVF
+113 AAVLPAGCQVFVF
-126 ETEHHASLLPWR
+126 ETEHHASLLPWT
-138 DARVSYLNAPRT
+138 DAQVSYLNAPRT
-150 PGEAVATL
+150 PDEAVATL
-158 ERALAA
+158 ERALAD
-164 RDLKGPALVCVTGAS
+164 REPYGPALVCVTGAS
-179 NVTGELWPVRELA
+179 NVTGELWPVKELA
-192 AVAHAHGARV
+192 AAAHAHGARI

-208 LAPHHPVDIAE
+208 LAPHHPVSVRD

-237 SGVLAGRADWLR
+237 SGVLAGRADWLQEA
-249 DSEPYLAGGG
+249 EPYLAGGG
-259 ASRKVARRSDGGVD
+259 ASRKVTRRVGGEDAGGVD

-290 IGVYAIASACKA
+290 IGVYSIASACRA
-302 LTEAGFDR
+302 LEEAGFEN
-310 LVARERELVARV
+310 LVARERHLIAKV
-322 REGLAEVPEVRVLS
+322 REGLAEVPAVRVLS

-383 RTLLGGDAGDP
+383 RTLLGSEPQAQGECGAPEAAP
-394 GSAARLTPVPARG
+394 GE
-407 RSTRSGSASG
+407 RSLNAIRVSFG
-417 PVRRTSTSSG
+417 
-427 SPGPSGNSSGTA
+427 
-439 PAGTTAPRT
+439 AGTP
-448 AVASPTAA
+448 
-456 DARRSGVEADR
+456 
-467 ERRFQVVLGVG
+467 
-478 TERHVRVRGLDARD
+478 
-492 LADAARDDVRQVVVP
+492 
-507 GDPHHGDQI
+507 
-516 VGAGDGEDLADA
+516 
-528 FQRRDG
+528 
-534 LGDLGDPVDAGL
+534 
-546 DEHDRGDHG
+546 DEHVERFVRAVKELVADGAKWQYHTEDGRCVPTS